1 VTGEFKSSADSP
13 LERQENREQSSI
25 FVQGINDEVVLAAR
39 VFLATLF
46 LIFGWRKR
54 RDYSGTVSQ
63 MLQAGILPTALV
75 ASTGDPIRTQ
85 FLGLGWSGTKGDLG
99 LYDERHGYSRR

>member
-1 VTGEFKSSADSP
+1 MRLFS
-13 LERQENREQSSI
+13 R
-25 FVQGINDEVVLAAR
+25 R
-39 VFLATLF
+39 VFFLATLF

-63 MLQAGILPTALV
+63 MVQVGMLPTALV
-75 ASTGDPIRTQ
+75 ANTSDPIRRQ
-85 FLGLGWSGTKGDLG
+85 FLGLGRSGTKGDLG